1 MIIWG
6 FRNVMCCFSNFQVC
20 LCVCVVCVCVFISET
35 KMNAA
40 VSFHKEAQ
48 FIFKK
53 TALQLK

>member
-1 MIIWG
+1 M
-6 FRNVMCCFSNFQVC
+6 
-20 LCVCVVCVCVFISET
+20 LCVAFLTFKFASVCVWCVCVFISET